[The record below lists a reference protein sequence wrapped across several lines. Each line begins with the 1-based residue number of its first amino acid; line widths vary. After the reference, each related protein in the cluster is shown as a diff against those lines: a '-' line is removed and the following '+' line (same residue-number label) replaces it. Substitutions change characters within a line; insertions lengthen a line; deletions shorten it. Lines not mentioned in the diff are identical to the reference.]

1 MKAKNQN
8 SINWDLLAKKM
19 AGELNSEEEEMMNQW
34 RSQNSENEKDFNEVK
49 KLWGETKYAREL
61 DAVNTDGAWN
71 KVQQKMRRK
80 PANLYRQRMLWSV
93 AASVAVI
100 MGLLIGDWIWKGKDK
115 FIEQTVVIAENNM
128 QQITLA
134 DGTDVSINGGTTFM
148 YPQQFEGQ
156 TRTVKLDG
164 EAFFKVTRDKDVP
177 FVIETNDLVV
187 KVLGTSFNVKSYKG
201 MNVAEVIVES
211 GSVEVSL
218 EGNRENRVVLSAG
231 EKALFNRETQSLISM
246 MNEDEN
252 YNAWSTRIIQFKD
265 APMTEVVKVLE
276 DVYKIEISVSDS
288 MILEENV
295 LTATFNQYAL
305 EHVLEIVCS
314 TFNLEYA
321 QQGKTSYV
329 ITYMN

>member
-1 MKAKNQN
+1 M
-8 SINWDLLAKKM
+8 
-19 AGELNSEEEEMMNQW
+19 
-34 RSQNSENEKDFNEVK
+34 
-49 KLWGETKYAREL
+49 
-61 DAVNTDGAWN
+61 
-71 KVQQKMRRK
+71 
-80 PANLYRQRMLWSV
+80 

-100 MGLLIGDWIWKGKDK
+100 MGLFIGDWIWKGKDK
-115 FIEQTVVIAENNM
+115 FIEQTVVIAENNT
-128 QQITLA
+128 QQIILA

-148 YPQQFEGQ
+148 YPQQFKGQ

-164 EAFFKVTRDKDVP
+164 EAFFKVTRNKDVP

-218 EGNRENRVVLSAG
+218 EGNREKRVVLSAG

-252 YNAWSTRIIQFKD
+252 YNAWSTRLIQFKET
-265 APMTEVVKVLE
+265 PMAEVVKVLE
-276 DVYKIEISVSDS
+276 EVYKIEISVSDS

-321 QQGKTSYV
+321 QQGNASYI